1 MPNTIGWG
9 TIIALVLLC
18 YVTVVF
24 LSFMC
29 FGERMSNSRIGRF
42 LLNTATIIMLFGF
55 VAFVAM
61 ATKSAF

>member
-1 MPNTIGWG
+1 MPNTIGWE
-9 TIIALVLLC
+9 TIIALILLC
-18 YVTVVF
+18 YVVVVI
-24 LSFMC
+24 LSFMR

-55 VAFVAM
+55 VAMIVM